1 MAMAVAIILGIG
13 LLVGIGALSL
23 LSGALNFLFVRPKIE
38 ILKSKFGASGFAF
51 SFVWDQNAEPFKFD
65 RLKIQVFNPF
75 GTPTQMEITREFEG
89 SGNDFAR
96 DLDLGAKFIDLI
108 SIKGL
113 DSATVEIEVAS
124 SNDSITHHI
133 SMKGNT
139 FLSKYK
145 SAILTVD
152 EANNKFSAPAE
163 KARFEIPERTFISPP
178 LPKTGKAL
186 KIATNPEFAA
196 QFAGVGTSGDTG
208 GSVAVANTAGW
219 FTANTSTFTTGQI
232 ITVSGTLTGNAT
244 ITGYV
249 DPTTY
254 YVVDTNGTTTFQLA
268 ASEGAAN
275 IVTAAGNTR
284 GLTFSEAVS
293 TTAKSGADPVTW
305 TNGTGD
311 LTLAQ
316 VQNYTS

>member
-23 LSGALNFLFVRPKIE
+23 LSGALNFLFIKPKIE

-75 GTPTQMEITREFEG
+75 GTPTQMEITREFEA

-113 DSATVEIEVAS
+113 ESATVEIEVAS
-124 SNDSITHHI
+124 SKDSITHHV
-133 SMKGNT
+133 SMKGDT

-145 SAILTVD
+145 SATLAVD
-152 EANNKFSAPAE
+152 EVNNKFSAPAE

-196 QFAGVGTSGDTG
+196 QFAGVSAGGDVG
-208 GSVAVANTAGW
+208 GAAAVANFSVTKVWIEPGCIVCDACEGI
-219 FTANTSTFTTGQI
+219 FPEVFEVTDTTCLIRPGAPLNDGLKIQ
-232 ITVSGTLTGNAT
+232 
-244 ITGYV
+244 
-249 DPTTY
+249 D
-254 YVVDTNGTTTFQLA
+254 A
-268 ASEGAAN
+268 A
-275 IVTAAGNTR
+275 
-284 GLTFSEAVS
+284 EAC
-293 TTAKSGADPVTW
+293 PVEVIKFIK
-305 TNGTGD
+305 
-311 LTLAQ
+311 A
-316 VQNYTS
+316 S